1 MQEKFDPS
9 GRHVFLRTT
18 ASRYSTLLTTT
29 NGVDW
34 PGQLF
39 VTVEE
44 RTIGGEAVSTF
55 VLAPY

>member
-1 MQEKFDPS
+1 MQENFDPS
-9 GRHVFLRTT
+9 GRRVFLRTAAARHVT
-18 ASRYSTLLTTT
+18 MLICT

-44 RTIGGEAVSTF
+44 KTIGGESVSTF
-55 VLAPY
+55 VLAP